1 MRGLQLWAFSGRTGR
16 ENYFFIGVIAFL
28 LKSNMDRVIA
38 TYFFHRNWR
47 LLNYWFPLPSGTRP
61 WPWAAGNARLYATL
75 LAFSLPF
82 IWLGLAQTV
91 RRLREC
97 ELPLWLSVLFFVPFA
112 NLVFFGT
119 LCLWPPARHKSV
131 PEDGSQEA
139 EAAEIPV
146 SKKEAAVLAIVLTA
160 AIGVA
165 VVALGARYQGNYGW
179 GLFVGVPV
187 DLGLFSTLIYSWR
200 ARRSFGECVIVGIAP
215 VVLLGAG
222 LLLLAF
228 EGVICILMAA
238 PVGLVLSAL
247 GGIVGYCVQEGR
259 WMLRGRPAVMG
270 LVLMVMPLWMG
281 LDPKIEGEP
290 PLLMVRSSIE
300 IKAPPEVVWQKV
312 VSFTQ
317 IRDQREWIFH
327 TGIAYPIRATLA
339 GEGAGAVR
347 RCEFSTGAFVEPIEV
362 WDEPRLL
369 RFAVTENPAPMEE
382 LTPYH
387 HIETPHLKGYFV
399 SHEGQFELT
408 RLSGNRTRLTGT
420 TWYTDRIWPSAYWQL
435 WSDYIIHHIHLRVL
449 RHIQSEAEGVARLG

>member
-1 MRGLQLWAFSGRTGR
+1 M
-16 ENYFFIGVIAFL
+16 
-28 LKSNMDRVIA
+28 
-38 TYFFHRNWR
+38 
-47 LLNYWFPLPSGTRP
+47 
-61 WPWAAGNARLYATL
+61 
-75 LAFSLPF
+75 
-82 IWLGLAQTV
+82 
-91 RRLREC
+91 
-97 ELPLWLSVLFFVPFA
+97 
-112 NLVFFGT
+112 
-119 LCLWPPARHKSV
+119 
-131 PEDGSQEA
+131 
-139 EAAEIPV
+139 
-146 SKKEAAVLAIVLTA
+146 
-160 AIGVA
+160 
-165 VVALGARYQGNYGW
+165 
-179 GLFVGVPV
+179 PV
-187 DLGLFSTLIYSWR
+187 DLGLLSTLIYSWR

-215 VVLLGAG
+215 VVLLGVG

-238 PVGLVLSAL
+238 PVGLGLSAL

-259 WMLRGRPAVMG
+259 WMLKGRPAVMG

-300 IKAPPEVVWQKV
+300 INAPPEMVWQKV

-317 IRDQREWIFH
+317 IPDQREWLFH

-339 GEGAGAVR
+339 GKGPGAVR

-408 RLSGNRTRLTGT
+408 RLSENRTRLTGT
-420 TWYTDRIWPSAYWQL
+420 TWYTDRVWPSAYWQL
-435 WSDYIIHHIHLRVL
+435 WSNYIIHRIHLRVL
-449 RHIQSEAEGVARLG
+449 RHIQLEAEGVAKLG